1 MYLKEVYVVPR
12 VYKKNKRVSNCPN
25 TVFEVL
31 RSSTI
36 LLYSCFDSNKSLCST
51 KHTQVYFV
59 LRKECL

>member
-1 MYLKEVYVVPR
+1 MSSEIDDTTLYIKAR

-36 LLYSCFDSNKSLCST
+36 LLYSCFDSNKSRT
-51 KHTQVYFV
+51 V
-59 LRKECL
+59 